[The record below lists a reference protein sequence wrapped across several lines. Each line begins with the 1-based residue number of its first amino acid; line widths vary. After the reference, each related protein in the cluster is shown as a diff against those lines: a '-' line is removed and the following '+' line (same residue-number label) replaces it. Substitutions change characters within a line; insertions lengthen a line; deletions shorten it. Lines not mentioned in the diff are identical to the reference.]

1 MSDYP
6 SFPVSPDEDTVSNC
20 KINVQQNTDIMV
32 LILGGSR
39 GSLDPKSKKPITN
52 LEYDT
57 ARQFGIPC
65 FVFVKQSV
73 LTLLPVWKRNR
84 KADFT
89 PDVDYPAVFDFV
101 ERLRA
106 DSKWTFPFNKTAEI
120 KDILTLQLSAMFRG
134 LLGRSRAGVIDPVTS
149 YSQESDE
156 AHRLAQDKP
165 EYWEFFLTAEL
176 FRPRLIQMRRS
187 FEGLRSGAIHV
198 PSRLIPGREF
208 LRWIQAKIS
217 DLMAISESLKLWIAE
232 IPKAMG
238 EVGHAGDPELIR
250 NVALELDRLG
260 EQLIDWERDLRS
272 GSPPDR
278 AKLLKR
284 TLNGMTDVVI
294 RELEKLPA
302 KLTQPFA
309 KWS

>member
-1 MSDYP
+1 
-6 SFPVSPDEDTVSNC
+6 
-20 KINVQQNTDIMV
+20 
-32 LILGGSR
+32 
-39 GSLDPKSKKPITN
+39 
-52 LEYDT
+52 
-57 ARQFGIPC
+57 
-65 FVFVKQSV
+65 
-73 LTLLPVWKRNR
+73 
-84 KADFT
+84 
-89 PDVDYPAVFDFV
+89 
-101 ERLRA
+101 
-106 DSKWTFPFNKTAEI
+106 
-120 KDILTLQLSAMFRG
+120 
-134 LLGRSRAGVIDPVTS
+134 
-149 YSQESDE
+149 
-156 AHRLAQDKP
+156 
-165 EYWEFFLTAEL
+165 
-176 FRPRLIQMRRS
+176 MRRS

-309 KWS
+309 NGARPTSIDIMLTIDSPSLDPFMEEMRKLEAGPLDWLGD